1 MSNFIVSKSRLI
13 NLDHVE
19 SICRA
24 EREELEETRV
34 IFTMQSGEKIIVS
47 SDYNDI
53 FQKIMDITEAKEVED
68 F

>member
-19 SICRA
+19 SICRT
-24 EREELEETRV
+24 EKKGLEETRV
-34 IFTMQSGEKIIVS
+34 VFTMHSGEKIIVS
-47 SDYNDI
+47 SDYEDI
-53 FQKIMDITEAKEVED
+53 FKKMMDITEAKEVED